1 MSDRVYMTPNSPT
14 PNKGMKFNPQV
25 CNGCNSCVEVCPT
38 DVMMPNPEKK
48 QPPIVL
54 YPEECWFCGAC
65 VEECPRPGA
74 IAMAHPVAQ
83 NISVNWKR
91 KDTGEQFRL
100 NMKNPPPPNNRPP
113 SGGETKAKKT
123 KK

>member
-14 PNKGMKFNPQV
+14 PNKGMKFNPEV

-54 YPEECWFCGAC
+54 YPRNAGFAGPASKSA
-65 VEECPRPGA
+65 RGPGQS
-74 IAMAHPVAQ
+74 PWPTP
-83 NISVNWKR
+83 SLR
-91 KDTGEQFRL
+91 TSRSTGNEKIRVSS
-100 NMKNPPPPNNRPP
+100 
-113 SGGETKAKKT
+113 SGSA
-123 KK
+123 